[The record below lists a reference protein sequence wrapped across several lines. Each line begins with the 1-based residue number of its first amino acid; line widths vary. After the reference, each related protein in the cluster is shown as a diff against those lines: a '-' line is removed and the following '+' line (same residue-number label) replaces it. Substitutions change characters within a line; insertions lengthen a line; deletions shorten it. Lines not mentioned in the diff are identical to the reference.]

1 MKHYEKDLETLYMYI
16 TKEHQRLGQLYAV
29 AEGGGSDK
37 DKALCARLL
46 EIAGLEPR
54 TENIVAVLG
63 RVVGLRDESLVQA
76 LVQEGKS
83 EEEITRTKHA
93 MYDAVREIYH
103 ARHEATLLFVE
114 ENQLLDPFYRRL
126 LRGVH
131 EVGVALSAWQP
142 TWTRVII
149 EGVNERLKKR
159 YGTTGAVVA
168 MLAQK
173 GLLEKDGEEDADRS
187 YSVLAEDG
195 EGGYKSLAYAKAF
208 PEEVAC
214 VAVALEALI
223 EDLEGL
229 EDTLFDQKEAWLTY
243 FEALHLAFTE
253 TDNARLIPLWRN
265 VDRAWMDITTPLQVG
280 HPLEY
285 YEDHYKKAVA
295 LEWDVR
301 LCNPKALREV
311 KVKASVKGMYARAF
325 APFLNLKT
333 QGIYEKSLANLE
345 RVQLYLGRPAL
356 FYGAELSGLFS
367 AQVVPNDEAVSQAL
381 GKKIFAFADN
391 VLDSARA
398 KPFLEIQRDVL
409 GKAFM
414 HEERTV
420 LFRQEALWHRVYEV
434 STIGHEF
441 GHVLWMDETTEAVM
455 NGDGMF
461 KNIEEFKATLGG
473 LVAFFEEDEEVLRAP
488 LLRDTIKR
496 SVGLIGWMKT
506 PEVQP
511 YYCEGL
517 MHLHGLF
524 ESGVLHFDGALHVR
538 MEHYEAAK
546 RWYQA
551 CYQSL
556 GEHYVA
562 KRLAGEFLNRY
573 VALDETGVFVPKA
586 TAVREFVEYYWALYC
601 LKGRTLDTEETRA
614 DWM

>member
-1 MKHYEKDLETLYMYI
+1 MQDYEKDLETLYMYI

-29 AEGGGSDK
+29 AEGGGSDE
-37 DKALCARLL
+37 DKALCAQLL
-46 EIAGLEPR
+46 DVAGLEPR

-76 LVQEGKS
+76 LVQAGKS
-83 EEEITRTKHA
+83 EEEITQTKHA
-93 MYDAVREIYH
+93 MYEVVREVYH
-103 ARHEATLLFVE
+103 ARHEAVLYFVE
-114 ENQLLDPFYRRL
+114 DNALLDAFYRRL
-126 LRGVH
+126 LWGVH

-142 TWTRVII
+142 RWTRMII

-168 MLAQK
+168 MLAQN
-173 GLLEKDGEEDADRS
+173 GLLEKDGKGDADRS
-187 YSVLAEDG
+187 YSVLVEDG
-195 EGGYKSLAYAKAF
+195 EGGYESLAYAEGF
-208 PEEVAC
+208 PEEVA
-214 VAVALEALI
+214 AVAAALDALI
-223 EDLEGL
+223 EDLENL

-243 FEALHLAFTE
+243 FEALRLAFTE
-253 TDNARLIPLWRN
+253 THTRQLIPLWQN
-265 VDRAWMDITTPLQVG
+265 VDRAWMHITTPLQVG

-311 KVKASVKGMYARAF
+311 KVKASVKRMYARAF
-325 APFLNLKT
+325 APFLTPAT
-333 QGIYEKSLANLE
+333 QNVYEKSLANLE

-356 FYGAELSGLFS
+356 FYGAELNGLFS
-367 AQVVPNDEAVSQAL
+367 AQVVPNDETVSQAL

-420 LFRQEALWHRVYEV
+420 MFRQEALWHRVYEV

-455 NGDGMF
+455 NADGMF

-473 LVAFFEEDEEVLRAP
+473 LVAFFEEDEEALRAP

-538 MEHYEAAK
+538 MEHYEKAK
-546 RWYQA
+546 QWYQT

-573 VALDETGVFVPKA
+573 VVLDETGVFVPKA
-586 TAVREFVEYYWALYC
+586 QEVRAFVEYYWALYC
-601 LKGRTLDTEETRA
+601 LKGRTIDTEENRA